1 MDVNEWFDKGC
12 NYMDGVLIYGKQKGH
27 SPNLLRLFLRKQSTN
42 NEKKLEYELGKFKDL
57 NSLKTPKKILFK
69 NKTESTKSTIGSSS
83 GLAPSSQNLNSS
95 FYRIKDLHPDL
106 HDLAIKQRN
115 DYQLAISLHSKLVQ
129 LHKDQEMEA
138 LDYCIQIE
146 DLFDSIEAAQKVLD
160 HYVKHKI
167 VIRTSAKEY
176 KDYNAAELIKA
187 QMNKKTSV
195 SKFKKKV
202 EAAKKALTENL
213 SNNERNKAEIHFQKV
228 EQKLISHEMDLRE
241 LEQLINNYDR

>member
-1 MDVNEWFDKGC
+1 
-12 NYMDGVLIYGKQKGH
+12 MDGVLIYGKQKGH

-69 NKTESTKSTIGSSS
+69 NKTENTKSTIGSSP
-83 GLAPSSQNLNSS
+83 GPVSSHSNNS
-95 FYRIKDLHPDL
+95 FYQLNQLHPDL
-106 HDLAIKQRN
+106 HYLSIKQRN

-195 SKFKKKV
+195 SKFKKKA